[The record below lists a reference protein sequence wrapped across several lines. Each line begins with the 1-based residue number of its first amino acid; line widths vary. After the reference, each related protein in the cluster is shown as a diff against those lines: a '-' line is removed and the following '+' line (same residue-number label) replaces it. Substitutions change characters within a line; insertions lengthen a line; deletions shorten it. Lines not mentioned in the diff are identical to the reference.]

1 MQIKKRAG
9 RHFFSGP
16 TKQTFLHNSQ
26 YPISDKCRFIVCG
39 PEKNVDHSVLL
50 ILHVSPFINNPISNK
65 CQFVSLDQKQM
76 LAGLYFHFF
85 TLVSCPTSTS
95 VGLYFFRPEKC

>member
-1 MQIKKRAG
+1 MQIKKKDWPT
-9 RHFFSGP
+9 FFSGP
-16 TKQTFLHNSQ
+16 TKHTFLHNSQ

-39 PEKNVDHSVLL
+39 PEKNVDHSVLS
-50 ILHVSPFINNPISNK
+50 ILHVSPFINNPTSNK

-95 VGLYFFRPEKC
+95 VGLYFYF